1 MLFNYLTISIR
12 HLLRQKRDT
21 LINLFGLAI
30 GLSCCIIALSI
41 IYHEYSYNRFH
52 PQPENIYRVLRERI
66 SNDQKQVR
74 WLTSGALAR
83 TLEAEIP
90 EIEMASKNR
99 IYDVNV
105 RHNNHTQ
112 RLRQGH
118 VDDNFFKLFYF
129 PVLQG
134 NMATL
139 KQPYHIAI
147 TQQAAHRLF
156 GKTHPIGK
164 IITIEERYYGG
175 DYTVGA
181 ILQNPPPTSTLQFDL
196 IHQTNGRTQEAIFD
210 WTAWQGRVQQ
220 AGIETF
226 VRLRPN
232 TDPQALE
239 NKISNIIDRH
249 MGTDVRSILTY
260 RLQPLLRLHLYS
272 LQDYNL
278 PSGGNINTLYLF
290 ATIALLI
297 LIIANINFINLATA
311 RATSRAREVALRKV
325 VGAYR
330 SQIIKQFL
338 GESTCLALL
347 ALILALPLARIVLT
361 QLNQFA
367 QTQYTLTIHTLF
379 TLSPFL
385 ILLTLFVG
393 LVAGLYPAFYL
404 SAFHPVQTLNNTR
417 QSARFRQILVTAQF
431 AIAIILII
439 STTVVNHQLTFIQNK
454 DLGFDQNQ
462 LIVLPIFVL
471 DRESK
476 TNDDPWLVARY
487 NTVKQTFLTHPNV
500 QAASAFRSLPGTDR
514 WFTRIVKPEGQD
526 NTEWRMP
533 VQETDEDLFKTLRV
547 PLLAGRTFSP
557 ENERDRSLS
566 YILNKTAVLAL
577 GWTVENAVGRR
588 FGRARSEEDA
598 NGTVIGIVDDFHYT
612 SLHTPIEPAAFAY
625 RQWFYNYLVLRV
637 QDFSAT
643 RPFLEQTWA
652 QFMSPEQPFTFTFL
666 SDDLNTLY
674 QAEKDLQKLVTAFSM
689 LAILLA
695 CLGLFGLA
703 AFTTERR
710 KKEIGIRKVLGA
722 SIANIIFLLSTNFLK
737 FVLFANL
744 VAWPLAYYWTQTW
757 LQTFAYRINL
767 TLWPFLLSGVLALI
781 IAFLTVSYQTFK
793 AAQTNPVNTLRRE

>member
-1 MLFNYLTISIR
+1 
-12 HLLRQKRDT
+12 
-21 LINLFGLAI
+21 
-30 GLSCCIIALSI
+30 
-41 IYHEYSYNRFH
+41 
-52 PQPENIYRVLRERI
+52 
-66 SNDQKQVR
+66 
-74 WLTSGALAR
+74 
-83 TLEAEIP
+83 
-90 EIEMASKNR
+90 
-99 IYDVNV
+99 
-105 RHNNHTQ
+105 
-112 RLRQGH
+112 
-118 VDDNFFKLFYF
+118 
-129 PVLQG
+129 
-134 NMATL
+134 
-139 KQPYHIAI
+139 
-147 TQQAAHRLF
+147 
-156 GKTHPIGK
+156 
-164 IITIEERYYGG
+164 
-175 DYTVGA
+175 
-181 ILQNPPPTSTLQFDL
+181 
-196 IHQTNGRTQEAIFD
+196 
-210 WTAWQGRVQQ
+210 VQQ

-239 NKISNIIDRH
+239 NKISNIIDRY
-249 MGTDVRSILTY
+249 MGAEVRSILTY
-260 RLQPLLRLHLYS
+260 RLQPLLRLHLHS

-278 PSGGNINTLYLF
+278 PTGGNINTLYLF
-290 ATIALLI
+290 AAIALLI
-297 LIIANINFINLATA
+297 LIIASINFINLATA

-338 GESTCLALL
+338 GESTCLAFL

-367 QTQYTLTIHTLF
+367 QTQYTLNIHTLF

-393 LVAGLYPAFYL
+393 IVAGLYPAFYL

-417 QSARFRQILVTAQF
+417 QSAHFRQILVTAQF

-487 NTVKQTFLTHPNV
+487 NAVKQTFLTHPNV
-500 QAASAFRSLPGTDR
+500 QAASAFRSLPGKDR

-533 VQETDEDLFKTLRV
+533 VQETDEDLFSTLGV

-566 YILNKTAVLAL
+566 YILNKTAVMAL

-643 RPFLEQTWA
+643 RPFLEKTWA
-652 QFMSPEQPFTFTFL
+652 QFMPPEQPFTFTFL

-674 QAEKDLQKLVTAFSM
+674 QAEKDLQKLVTAFSI

-722 SIANIIFLLSTNFLK
+722 SITNIILLLSTNFLK

-744 VAWPLAYYWTQTW
+744 VAWPLAYYWTQKW
-757 LQTFAYRINL
+757 LQEFAYRINL
-767 TLWPFLLSGVLALI
+767 TLWPFILSGVLALI
-781 IAFLTVSYQTFK
+781 IAFFTVSYQAFK
-793 AAQTNPVNTLRRE
+793 AAQTNPVNTLRSE